1 VGPPLGFPVPFCYL
15 AGMETAPFKILPD
28 GQKPPRPRGMNTPEG
43 LADRMRTA
51 AFAEKQAIHAFRWA
65 CGHFQDVPEAL
76 REAWIA
82 LIPEE
87 EKHYRLIVERMAELG
102 FALDERPVT
111 LNLWRALEASETGRD
126 FCIGIARAEERGRQ
140 AGLKLSEFLAE
151 SDPATAA
158 VFREIVA
165 DEVAHV
171 ALAETF
177 YGWKPE

>member
-1 VGPPLGFPVPFCYL
+1 
-15 AGMETAPFKILPD
+15 MDTAPFQILAE
-28 GQKPPRPRGMNTPEG
+28 GRKPPRPRGLNTPEG
-43 LADRMRTA
+43 LGDRMRTA

-65 CGHFQDVPEAL
+65 CERFQDVPGEL
-76 REAWIA
+76 RAAWAA

-87 EKHYRLIVERMAELG
+87 EKHYRLIVTRMAELG
-102 FALDERPVT
+102 FALDARPVT
-111 LNLWRALEASETGRD
+111 LNLWRGLAACETGRD

-140 AGLKLSEFLAE
+140 AGVKLAAFLADK
-151 SDPATAA
+151 DPATAA

-171 ALAETF
+171 ALADRF

>member
-1 VGPPLGFPVPFCYL
+1 
-15 AGMETAPFKILPD
+15 METAPFKICPE
-28 GQKPPRPRGMNTPEG
+28 GQRPQRPRGMNTPEG

-65 CGHFQDVPEAL
+65 CQHFQDVPEAL
-76 REAWIA
+76 REAWAA
-82 LIPEE
+82 LIPDE
-87 EKHYRLIVERMAELG
+87 EKHYRLIVDRMAELG
-102 FALDERPVT
+102 FALDDRCVT
-111 LNLWRALEASETGRD
+111 LNLWRSLAACETGEE

-140 AGLKLSEFLAE
+140 AGLRLSGFLDE
-151 SDPATAA
+151 SDPETAA
-158 VFREIVA
+158 VFREIVE